1 MFIQKPEQTYLYKIR
16 FMALKIPEYTTRIIE
31 FISFSL
37 YVCIS
42 ELKTAV

>member
-1 MFIQKPEQTYLYKIR
+1 MFIQKPEQTHLFKIR
-16 FMALKIPEYTTRIIE
+16 FVALKIPEYTTTIIE
-31 FISFSL
+31 YISFSL